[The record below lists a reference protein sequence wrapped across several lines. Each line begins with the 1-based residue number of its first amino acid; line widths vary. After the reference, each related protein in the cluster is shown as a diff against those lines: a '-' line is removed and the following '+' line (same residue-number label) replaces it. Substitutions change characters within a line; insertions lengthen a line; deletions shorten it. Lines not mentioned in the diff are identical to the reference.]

1 METEVESAADD
12 EPRGVAGGGGDG
24 GGFAEG
30 CLDATK
36 TVTYDALGRLEGRG
50 GSETYEFE
58 TLRVRYDGPESV
70 DRAAGSAAGGEGGG
84 EG

>member
-1 METEVESAADD
+1 MATATL
-12 EPRGVAGGGGDG
+12 
-24 GGFAEG
+24 GFCGEG

-70 DRAAGSAAGGEGGG
+70 VVNDAPKREAKEEAKAE
-84 EG
+84 